1 MFVCERVLTRD
12 GWLNQQQITL
22 QGNHILSIDAAPNA
36 HHLPYYKGSLV
47 PGFIDVQVNGGGGV
61 LFNHDC
67 SVGALEQMMK
77 AHLQYGSTAM
87 LPTFITDDFAAMAR
101 AAEAVIAA
109 RRQGVAGIIGV
120 HFEGPWL
127 YAGRKGVHRADY
139 MRVPTAAEL
148 ALLKNPELGVVMVTL
163 APEMVTTEII
173 SQLAEAGIR
182 VMLGHTDASAELANQ
197 AFAAGAV
204 GCTHLFNAMSQLQ
217 GRSPGV
223 VGACLAND
231 SYAGIIIDGHHV
243 APEACRLAY
252 KAKGVE
258 RLMLVTDAMSFAAT
272 DADQCDLFGVTIRRE
287 DDRLTTADGTL
298 AGSCLTM
305 ITALQNAIR
314 LCGMPLADAARMA
327 STTPATLLGIEQRQG
342 HLAAGMLADMV
353 LLNDTLQVQQVW
365 QHGEALHTEIKQ

>member
-12 GWLNQQQITL
+12 GWLYQQQITL
-22 QGNHILSIDAAPNA
+22 SGRQILSIEPAPQD
-36 HHLPYYKGSLV
+36 HQLPYYRGSLL

-67 SVGALEQMMK
+67 SVDALQQIMQ
-77 AHLQYGSTAM
+77 AHHQYGSTAL
-87 LPTFITDDFAAMAR
+87 LPTFITDDFSAMSR
-101 AAEAVIAA
+101 AAEAIIAA
-109 RRQGVAGIIGV
+109 RAQAVAGIVGV

-127 YAGRKGVHRADY
+127 FAGRKGVHRADY
-139 MRVPTAAEL
+139 MRAPSAAEL
-148 ALLKNPELGVVMVTL
+148 ALLTQPELGVVMVTL
-163 APEMVTTEII
+163 APEMVTTEVIT
-173 SQLAEAGIR
+173 QLAQAGIR

-243 APEACRLAY
+243 AAEACRLAY
-252 KAKGVE
+252 KAKGAE
-258 RLMLVTDAMSFAAT
+258 RLMLVTDAMALAAT
-272 DADQCDLFGVTIRRE
+272 DADQCDLFGVTIRRQS
-287 DDRLTTADGTL
+287 DRLTTAEGTL

-305 ITALQNAIR
+305 LAAVQNAVR
-314 LCGMPLADAARMA
+314 LCGISLADAARMA
-327 STTPATLLGIEQRQG
+327 ATTPATLLGLDTHQG
-342 HLAAGMLADMV
+342 HLAAGLQADMV
-353 LLNDTLQVQQVW
+353 LLNDALQLQQVW
-365 QHGEALHTEIKQ
+365 QLGKPLYAEIKQ